1 MRLIYRPDA
10 GDGSTGGD
18 AGQTQNQTQNQDHG
32 EQKPQAQQPDEK
44 RFSQT
49 DYVPFVLRWQ
59 RGGRRRKKS
68 LRKPAARQLWKA
80 RPLRNIAGVVG
91 LVTASDQH
99 PQCSEEDI

>member
-1 MRLIYRPDA
+1 MVRLIYRPDA

-18 AGQTQNQTQNQDHG
+18 AGEPDVQPNA
-32 EQKPQAQQPDEK
+32 PQQQPDEK

-91 LVTASDQH
+91 LVTASD
-99 PQCSEEDI
+99 

>member
-18 AGQTQNQTQNQDHG
+18 AGQNQNQDG